1 MSGSTGGRPA
11 PFVSGPKDQGFAE
24 VSAKSQPIR
33 TWRVTWNPRSEVMT
47 QMSSERERLEQALEE
62 TLAKIEQLDKKLAD
76 KADYGIG
83 KGGSTIY
90 EWEFNLARR
99 QSLEAKA
106 KSIRAALRKM
116 QDGNYGICE
125 LCEQEIDAERLTVLP
140 HTTLCIKCAKTR
152 R

>member
-1 MSGSTGGRPA
+1 MSGSTGGYPA
-11 PFVSGPKDQGFAE
+11 LVE
-24 VSAKSQPIR
+24 VSATSQSIR
-33 TWRVTWNPRSEVMT
+33 IWRVTWDPRSEVMT

-62 TLAKIEQLDKKLAD
+62 TLAEIEQLNMRLAD

-90 EWEFNLARR
+90 EWEFNLALR

-116 QDGNYGICE
+116 QDGNYGMCE
-125 LCEQEIDAERLTVLP
+125 VCGQEIDAERLAVLP
-140 HTTLCIKCAKTR
+140 HTTLCIKCAQTR
-152 R
+152 RLK

>member
-1 MSGSTGGRPA
+1 
-11 PFVSGPKDQGFAE
+11 
-24 VSAKSQPIR
+24 
-33 TWRVTWNPRSEVMT
+33 
-47 QMSSERERLEQALEE
+47 MSSEQDRLEQELQE
-62 TLAKIEQLDKKLAD
+62 TLARIDELNRKLAD

-106 KSIRAALRKM
+106 NSIRAALRKAE
-116 QDGNYGICE
+116 DGNYGICE
-125 LCEQEIDAERLTVLP
+125 ICGQKIDTERLMVLP
-140 HTTLCIKCAKTR
+140 HTTLCIKCAQTR